1 MKKTSLIMFGLM
13 CGFTAVVAQGAES
26 VDPGIYG
33 QLDLKKMP
41 KPELIKARPVLI
53 DRSSKH
59 ASAQP
64 VYVHVPPGHEW
75 HWHTHCRD
83 YNLCAMPVLFVTET
97 WFVNVYLPSI
107 GSQDGREQRY
117 RAEATRERGNERDK
131 HDRGEE

>member
-33 QLDLKKMP
+33 QLDLKKMS

-97 WFVNVYLPSI
+97 WFVSVYLPSI